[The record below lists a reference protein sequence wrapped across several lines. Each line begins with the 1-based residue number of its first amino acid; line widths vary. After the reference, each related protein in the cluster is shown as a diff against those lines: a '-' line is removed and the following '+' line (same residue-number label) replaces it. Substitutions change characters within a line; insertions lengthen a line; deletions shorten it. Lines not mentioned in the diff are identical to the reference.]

1 MDRLREPKGR
11 FGRWAQDHQ
20 QLLKQIGI
28 GLGFFVVLIVLF
40 QLLYP
45 SNRTLPG
52 VKVSGENVGGK
63 SLVDAQKILDKNY
76 EKASL
81 TVKTED
87 KSFTRPLDEV
97 GVNMET
103 KPSLKEAARYPVW
116 QRFIPFSSFF
126 IMADR
131 NTPLG
136 VSFDD
141 DRLKYFA
148 QEVHKDGF
156 VQSVNASVAI
166 KGSEVELVPSKPS
179 KDYPVDE
186 ITKAVRKATFE
197 PRTTVQLTAKKK
209 AAERTNDEVKSLLA
223 EAQKAVDTP
232 LALSVQGAKTTV
244 EKATIAGWLDFKED
258 PATMKLQLA
267 LKQDVVTKYLDTAQ
281 KKVYKAPGTTVVRLV
296 DGIEVDRTVGTSGRG
311 VDVPKTI
318 TLIDQTLRKGQSA
331 TLEVPL
337 VELPPKITY
346 TRSYSQTDAGLR
358 ALLADL
364 SSKGFGISVR
374 EIGGSGRSGSTNGS
388 KAFTAASTYKLF
400 VAYAVFKEIEAG
412 RMSWGDSINGKSAGE
427 CFDIM
432 IVRSDNPCAK
442 AFGEKLGWQNI
453 ENQMRGLG
461 LGSTRLNTGNMA
473 TTANDLTVFLAKL
486 QSGSLLSANDQGK
499 LLDLM
504 KRQIYRAGIPAGT
517 GLMTANKPGFV
528 DSVIHDAG
536 IVYGPK
542 GPYALTIMT
551 SNSSWGA
558 IADVARQINA
568 YLNG

>member
-11 FGRWAQDHQ
+11 FGRWVHDHQ
-20 QLLKQIGI
+20 RLLQQIGI
-28 GLGFFVVLIVLF
+28 GLGVFVVLVILF

-63 SLVDAQKILDKNY
+63 NLADAQKILDKNY

-87 KSFTRPLDEV
+87 KSFTRPLDEI

-103 KPSLKEAARYPVW
+103 KSSLKEAARYPVW
-116 QRFIPFSSFF
+116 QRLIPFSSFF
-126 IMADR
+126 IMTDR
-131 NTPLG
+131 NTPLR

-148 QEVHKDGF
+148 QEVNKDGF
-156 VQSVNASVAI
+156 IPSVNASVAI
-166 KGSEVELVPSKPS
+166 KGSKVELVPSKPS
-179 KDYPVDE
+179 KNYPVADVMA
-186 ITKAVRKATFE
+186 TVRKARFE
-197 PRTTVQLTAKKK
+197 PRTTVTLTAEKK

-232 LALSVQGAKTTV
+232 LVLSVQGAKSTV
-244 EKATIAGWLDFKED
+244 DKATIASWLDFKED
-258 PATMKLQLA
+258 PATMKLHLA
-267 LKQDVVTKYLDTAQ
+267 LKQDIVTKYLDTAQ

-296 DGIEVDRTVGTSGRG
+296 DGVEVGRTVGAPGLG
-311 VDVPKTI
+311 VNVPKTI
-318 TLIDQTLRKGQSA
+318 TLIDETLRKGENA

-337 VELPPKITY
+337 TELPPKVTY
-346 TRSYSQTDAGLR
+346 TRSYSQSEAGLR

-374 EIGGSGRSGSTNGS
+374 EIGGTGRSGNTNGS

-412 RMSWGDSINGKSAGE
+412 RMGWGDSINGKSAGE

-473 TTANDLTVFLAKL
+473 TTANDLTLFLSKL
-486 QSGSLLSANDQGK
+486 QDGSLLNANDQGK
-499 LLDLM
+499 LIDLM

-517 GLMTANKPGFV
+517 GLTTANKPGFI

-542 GPYALTIMT
+542 GPYVLTIMT
-551 SNSSWGA
+551 SNSSWSA

>member
-1 MDRLREPKGR
+1 MDRLSKPRGR
-11 FGRWAQDHQ
+11 FGQWAHDRQR
-20 QLLKQIGI
+20 LLKQIGI
-28 GLGFFVVLIVLF
+28 GLGVFVVLVMLF

-52 VKVSGENVGGK
+52 VKVSGENIGGK

-87 KSFTRPLDEV
+87 KSFTRPLNEV

-103 KPSLKEAARYPVW
+103 KASVKQAANYPVW

-131 NTPLG
+131 NTPLR

-148 QEVHKDGF
+148 QEVNKGGF
-156 VQSVNASVAI
+156 VPSVNASVAI
-166 KGSEVELVPSKPS
+166 KGSKVELVPSKPS
-179 KDYPVDE
+179 KEYPVADVVK
-186 ITKAVRKATFE
+186 TVQGATFE
-197 PRTTVQLTAKKK
+197 PRTTIQLVAKKK

-223 EAQKAVDTP
+223 VAQKAVDTP
-232 LALSVQGAKTTV
+232 LTLSVQGEKSSV
-244 EKATIAGWLDFKED
+244 SKATIASWLDFKED
-258 PATMKLQLA
+258 PETMKLNLA
-267 LKQDVVTKYLDTAQ
+267 LKQDVVIKYLDTAQ
-281 KKVYKAPGTTVVRLV
+281 KKVYKAPGTTVVKVV
-296 DGIEVDRTVGTSGRG
+296 DGVEVGRTVGASGRG
-311 VDVPKTI
+311 VNIPKTVS
-318 TLIDQTLRKGQSA
+318 LIDETLRKGEST

-337 VELPPKITY
+337 AELPPKITY
-346 TRSYSQTDAGLR
+346 TRSYSQSDAGLQ

-364 SSKGFGISVR
+364 ASKGFGISVR
-374 EIGGSGRSGSTNGS
+374 EIGGSNRSGSTNGTKS
-388 KAFTAASTYKLF
+388 FTAASTYKLF

-412 RMSWGDSINGKSAGE
+412 RMNWNDSISGKSASE
-427 CFDIM
+427 CFDVM

-442 AFGEKLGWQNI
+442 AFGERLGWQNI

-461 LGSTRLNTGNMA
+461 LGSTRLNTGNMS
-473 TTANDLTVFLAKL
+473 TTANDLTHFLAKL
-486 QSGSLLSANDQGK
+486 QNGSLLNANDSGR

-517 GLMTANKPGFV
+517 GLTTANKPGFI

-536 IVYGPK
+536 IVYGSR

-551 SNSSWGA
+551 SNSSWSA

>member
-11 FGRWAQDHQ
+11 FGRWVHDHQ
-20 QLLKQIGI
+20 RLLQQIGI
-28 GLGFFVVLIVLF
+28 GLGVFVVLVVLF
-40 QLLYP
+40 QLVYP
-45 SNRTLPG
+45 SNRILPG

-63 SLVDAQKILDKNY
+63 SLVDAQKMLDKNY

-81 TVKTED
+81 TVRTED
-87 KSFTRPLDEV
+87 KSFTRSLDEV
-97 GVNMET
+97 GVSMET
-103 KPSLKEAARYPVW
+103 KSSLKEAARYPVW

-131 NTPLG
+131 NTPLR

-148 QEVHKDGF
+148 QEVNKDGF

-166 KGSEVELVPSKPS
+166 KGSKVELVPSKLS
-179 KDYPVDE
+179 KDYSVADVTTA
-186 ITKAVRKATFE
+186 IRKATFE
-197 PRTTVQLTAKKK
+197 PRTTVQLIAKKK

-232 LALSVQGAKTTV
+232 LTLSVQGTKSTV
-244 EKATIAGWLDFKED
+244 DKATIATWLDFKED
-258 PATMKLQLA
+258 PETMKLYLA

-281 KKVYKAPGTTVVRLV
+281 KKVYKAPGTTVVRVV
-296 DGIEVDRTVGTSGRG
+296 DGVEVGRTVGAPGQG
-311 VDVPKTI
+311 VNVPKTI
-318 TLIDQTLRKGQSA
+318 TLIDETLRKGEAA

-337 VELPPKITY
+337 AELPPKITY
-346 TRSYSQTDAGLR
+346 SRSYSQSEAGLR

-388 KAFTAASTYKLF
+388 KSFTAASTYKLF

-412 RMSWGDSINGKSAGE
+412 RMSWGDSISGKSAGE
-427 CFDIM
+427 CFDVM

-473 TTANDLTVFLAKL
+473 TTANDLTLFLSKL
-486 QSGSLLSANDQGK
+486 QDGSLLNVNDQGK

-517 GLMTANKPGFV
+517 GQTTANKPGFI

-542 GPYALTIMT
+542 GPYVLTIMT
-551 SNSSWGA
+551 SNSSWSA

>member
-1 MDRLREPKGR
+1 MGR
-11 FGRWAQDHQ
+11 FSRWVRDHH

-28 GLGFFVVLIVLF
+28 GLGVFVVLMIVC
-40 QLLYP
+40 QLAYP
-45 SNRTLPG
+45 SSRTLPG
-52 VKVSGENVGGK
+52 VKVSGESIGGK
-63 SLVDAQKILDKNY
+63 SLVDAQKVLDKDY

-81 TVKTED
+81 SIKTED
-87 KSFTRPLDEV
+87 KTFTRPLEEV
-97 GVNMET
+97 GVSMET
-103 KPSLKEAARYPVW
+103 KTSVKEAARYPVW

-126 IMADR
+126 IMANR
-131 NTPLG
+131 HVPLQ

-148 QEVHKDGF
+148 QEVNKDGF

-166 KGSEVELVPSKPS
+166 NGSKVVLVPSKPS
-179 KDYPVDE
+179 KEYPVAE
-186 ITKAVRKATFE
+186 VMAAVHKARIS
-197 PRTTVQLTAKKK
+197 PQTTVQLVAKEK
-209 AAERTNDEVKSLLA
+209 AAERTNDEVRGLLT

-232 LALSVQGAKTTV
+232 LTLSVQGAKTTV
-244 EKATIAGWLDFKED
+244 DKTTIASWLDFRED
-258 PATMKLQLA
+258 PATMKLHLA

-296 DGIEVDRTVGTSGRG
+296 DGVEVGRTPGAPGRG
-311 VDVPKTI
+311 VDVPRTI
-318 TLIDQTLRKGQSA
+318 TLIDETLRKGQSA
-331 TLEVPL
+331 TLEIPL

-346 TRSYSQTDAGLR
+346 TRSYSQTEAGLR

-374 EIGGSGRSGSTNGS
+374 EIGGSGRKGSTNGD

-412 RMSWGDSINGKSAGE
+412 RMSWGDSISGKSAGE

-442 AFGEKLGWQNI
+442 AFGERLGWQNI

-461 LGSTRLNTGNMA
+461 LGSTRLNTGNMS
-473 TTANDLTVFLAKL
+473 TTANDLTLFLTKL
-486 QSGSLLSANDQGK
+486 QEGSLLNANDQGK

-504 KRQIYRAGIPAGT
+504 KRQIYRSGIPAGT
-517 GLMTANKPGFV
+517 GLTTANKPGFI

-551 SNSSWGA
+551 SNSSWSA
-558 IADVARQINA
+558 IADVAKQINA